1 MWSVTEKPFAQ
12 TMVRLAVALVV
23 AACLAACSDKP
34 EPYEWNLPYNIPE
47 PVVPADNPMTKE
59 KVALGRALFYDT
71 ALSVNAA
78 QSCASCHKQEFAFA
92 EATRHST
99 GTTGDKVDRN
109 ALALVNVAYNG
120 SLTWAHQGLD
130 HIEQQLMIPLF
141 NERPV
146 ELGVTGSES
155 IILERLSSPYYQSL
169 FDEAFGDPKP
179 TWDRIVKALASFVR
193 SLVSFSSPFDHYAY
207 GGQDDALSEQQ
218 IQGMNLFFSERM
230 ECFHC
235 HGGVNFTQSSKHA
248 YQQLDLRPFHNTG
261 LYNEDGKGAYP
272 ESDQGLYAVSFNKED
287 MGKFRAPT
295 LRNIVVSAPYM
306 HDGSVA
312 TLAEVIDIYAAGGR
326 GEGVTNPHK
335 SPFIKGFSM
344 TDEER
349 DALIAFLQSLTD
361 QQFLHNPGFASPEAK
376 AFHQKD

>member
-1 MWSVTEKPFAQ
+1 MLVLAASV
-12 TMVRLAVALVV
+12 
-23 AACLAACSDKP
+23 AACSDKP
-34 EPYEWNLPYNIPE
+34 TPYQWNLPYNIPE
-47 PVVPADNPMTKE
+47 PVVPADNPMTQE
-59 KVALGRALFYDT
+59 KVALGRALFYDK
-71 ALSVNAA
+71 ALSVNQA
-78 QSCASCHKQEFAFA
+78 QSCASCHQQQFAFA
-92 EATRHST
+92 EAARHST
-99 GTTGDKVDRN
+99 GATGDKVNRN

-120 SLTWAHQGLD
+120 SLTWAHQGLE

-141 NERPV
+141 NEKPV
-146 ELGVTGSES
+146 ELGVTGSEE
-155 IILERLSSPYYQSL
+155 IILSRLQTPEYASL
-169 FDEAFGDPKP
+169 FEAAFGEPEP
-179 TWDRIVKALASFVR
+179 TWDHIVKALASFVR
-193 SLVSFSSPFDHYAY
+193 SLVSFSSPFDDYAY

-248 YQQLDLRPFHNTG
+248 YQKLDLRPFHNTG

-272 ESDQGLYAVSFNKED
+272 SIDQGLYAVSFNKED

-306 HDGSVA
+306 HDGSVS
-312 TLAEVIDIYAAGGR
+312 TLAEVLDIYAAGGR
-326 GEGVTNPHK
+326 GEGIHNPHK

-344 TDEER
+344 TDEEK

-361 QQFLHNPGFASPEAK
+361 QKFLHNPDFARPKGQAIS
-376 AFHQKD
+376 QKN